1 MPVNPP
7 RELFLPRGRIGPP
20 AEAQGRERC
29 ARMVASI
36 INHSVSASIRRTS
49 NIVCHRPALL
59 QRLKREKTLFQD
71 PNSPGKSLQGAP
83 VRCFQRMASIM
94 FGWFFGGR
102 PVFPRSGGSKGANLS
117 HM

>member
-1 MPVNPP
+1 MGSPQTLGAVVD
-7 RELFLPRGRIGPP
+7 LPLSQNEVQRIAMTVPDHVDLRC
-20 AEAQGRERC
+20 EA
-29 ARMVASI
+29 I
-36 INHSVSASIRRTS
+36 SASIRRTS

-71 PNSPGKSLQGAP
+71 PNSPGNPLQGAP

-94 FGWFFGGR
+94 FRWFFEGR